1 MNRNLTLVAVS
12 LFFWGIGE
20 GFFLIFQPLYLQEL
34 GASPVLIGTILGA
47 MGIAMAV
54 LQIPAG
60 YLTDRIGSRPV
71 MWASW
76 ILGSSAAWVM
86 ALSGSL
92 PSFTIGLFLYGM
104 TSFVIAPMNTYITSA
119 RGSLTVGRALTLI
132 SAIYNFGAIL
142 GPIAGG
148 YIGKHFGLKNTF
160 VIGAVVFIVS
170 TAIIFQVKPVAEKDH
185 HQEEQHNRSL
195 WKNQR
200 FLSLVGLI
208 FFTMFALYLPQPLTP
223 NYLQNIHQV
232 DTQWIGILAA
242 IGNLGNALVTL
253 ILGNLNPIRGFL
265 AGQLLVGV
273 FAFAMWKGGS
283 PAWFGIGYFCLGGY
297 RLCRSMA
304 LANTRPL
311 VRAAEVGL
319 AFGMIETANA
329 ASIIL
334 APVLAG
340 LLYRQSPS
348 SIYSVTMICIAIMI
362 LANLFLLPR
371 LRKADQPAA
380 SETAKLPA

>member
-1 MNRNLTLVAVS
+1 LNRNLILVGIS

-60 YLTDRIGSRPV
+60 YLTDKVGPRPV

-76 ILGSSAAWVM
+76 VLGSSAAWVM
-86 ALSGSL
+86 ALSSGLSM
-92 PSFTIGLFLYGM
+92 FIIGLFLYGM
-104 TSFVIAPMNTYITSA
+104 TSFVVAPMNAYISSV
-119 RGSLTVGRALTLI
+119 RGTWSVGRALTFI
-132 SAIYNFGAIL
+132 SAIYNFGAVL

-148 YIGKHFGLKNTF
+148 YIGEKFGLKNTF
-160 VIGAVVFIVS
+160 IIGAVVFILS
-170 TAIIFQVKPVAEKDH
+170 TAVIFFVKAAKEVPHTHEVKTNGRLW
-185 HQEEQHNRSL
+185 HNR
-195 WKNQR
+195 R
-200 FLSLVGLI
+200 FLVLVGLM
-208 FFTMFALYLPQPLTP
+208 FFTMLALYLPQPLTP
-223 NYLQNIHQV
+223 NYLQNVHRV

-253 ILGNLNPIRGFL
+253 FLGSMNPVRGFL
-265 AGQLLVGV
+265 AGQLLVGI
-273 FAFAMWKGGS
+273 FSFTMWRGTNA
-283 PAWFGIGYFCLGGY
+283 AWFGIGYFCLGGY

-311 VRAAEVGL
+311 VRATEVGL

-329 ASIIL
+329 AAIIL

-340 LLYRQSPS
+340 FLYNQSPP
-348 SIYSVTMICIAIMI
+348 SIYAVALLCIAAVMLINI
-362 LANLFLLPR
+362 LVLPR
-371 LRKADQPAA
+371 LRQPDPQP
-380 SETAKLPA
+380 SPG